1 MMKHIGPGAKK
12 TIAVAFTV
20 GSIGWFGATAASA
33 DHTHSMATGNDSCV
47 LLAQNGGEEDV
58 TLPHADSFPLN
69 RRHPLHVNVHLGA
82 PGRTG
87 QIGVQGSPSDPC
99 LGGDYVND

>member
-1 MMKHIGPGAKK
+1 MMKHTGPVVKK
-12 TIAVAFTV
+12 TIAAALAV
-20 GSIGWFGATAASA
+20 GSIGLFGASAASA
-33 DHTHSMATGNDSCV
+33 GHTHSMTTGNESCV

-58 TLPHADSFPLN
+58 TLPHADGYALD

-87 QIGVQGSPSDPC
+87 EIGVQGTATDPC